1 MIPALLLNV
10 IKGLIV
16 DKAQDLAVE
25 HVKSAIGSV
34 LSEDDMKELDK
45 VVDKMEDNGFTNVSD
60 FLKQ

>member
-25 HVKSAIGSV
+25 HVKSAIGSI

>member
-16 DKAQDLAVE
+16 DKAQNLAVE
-25 HVKSAIGSV
+25 HVKSAIGGI
-34 LSEDDMKELDK
+34 LSDDDMKELDK
-45 VVDKMEDNGFTNVSD
+45 IVDGMEDNGFSNVSD